1 MNLADKRCEQKGND
15 EEPTSI
21 ATSVRTVA
29 GQPVTITVEPTAA
42 TAASNA
48 GDGDGG
54 GSSLSGGAIAGIVI
68 GTLVGVGAI
77 VALALWFLLFRR
89 RRPDPATSPSPD
101 ARLVGSYR
109 PSSGPQMDTVRNSF
123 SPVSPVS
130 PHDYL
135 GLNGGGPATF
145 TDSRLK
151 KDAILG
157 SRNSTLSL
165 RDEVDYSRPV
175 LRVCWLI
182 SLTAER
188 RLILIIQL
196 TNPD

>member
-1 MNLADKRCEQKGND
+1 MLTKACKQRENG
-15 EEPTSI
+15 EETTSI
-21 ATSVRTVA
+21 ATSGSTVA

-42 TAASNA
+42 TSNA
-48 GDGDGG
+48 EDGDGDA

-68 GTLVGVGAI
+68 GSLVGVGAL
-77 VALALWFLLFRR
+77 VALALWFLLFGR
-89 RRPDPATSPSPD
+89 RRPDPETSPSPD
-101 ARLVGSYR
+101 ARLVNSYR

-175 LRVCWLI
+175 LRVRCPI
-182 SLTAER
+182 SLFLER
-188 RLILIIQL
+188 MLILIMQL